1 MNNTNL
7 KIILKP
13 QKEKPIIQ
21 NHPWIF
27 SGAINRI
34 EGDPQD
40 GDIVDVFDSKG
51 NFLARGYLNRKSQIT
66 VRILTKDKE
75 EIDESFFRRRI
86 LGAINYRKDILNLS
100 GYDAYRLVHDSADML
115 PGLIVDK
122 YADYL
127 VVQILALGIEKR
139 KDTIIKIL
147 DEILNPKGIYE
158 RSDSSVR
165 EKEGLKQT
173 SGLVCGQEPPDSM
186 TIRQNNVKML
196 VDIKNGQKTGAFLDQ
211 RENLEITA
219 SYSKG
224 REVLDCFCYTGSFS
238 VQTAIGGAKSVIG
251 VDMSKK
257 ALETARKN
265 AEINDVA
272 DVIQFVDEDVFK
284 FLENCKSKFDLIIL
298 DPPGFAKSESAV
310 MRASRAYKH
319 INMRAMQLLNT
330 DGILVTFSCS
340 HHIDPLL
347 FRKILFSA
355 SVDANCNLQIVR
367 TLHAAPDHPINI
379 AHPEGEYLKG
389 LICRKI
395 G

>member
-1 MNNTNL
+1 M
-7 KIILKP
+7 KSKVILKP

-34 EGDPQD
+34 EGDLQD

-86 LGAINYRKDILNLS
+86 LSAINYRKDILNLS

-165 EKEGLKQT
+165 EKEGLKQI
-173 SGLVCGQEPPDSM
+173 SGLVCGQEPPDLM

-219 SYSKG
+219 SYSKD

-251 VDMSKK
+251 VDISKK

-265 AEINDVA
+265 AEISDVA

-347 FRKILFSA
+347 FRKIVFSA

>member
-1 MNNTNL
+1 M
-7 KIILKP
+7 KVILKP
-13 QKEKPIIQ
+13 QKEKPVIQ

-27 SGAINRI
+27 SGAIDRI

-40 GDIVDVFDSKG
+40 GDIVDVLNSNG

-75 EIDESFFRRRI
+75 EINESFFRKI
-86 LGAINYRKDILNLS
+86 IISAINYRRNILNPN
-100 GYDAYRLVHDSADML
+100 GYDAYRLVQDSADML

-127 VVQILALGIEKR
+127 VVQILTLGMEKR

-147 DEILNPKGIYE
+147 DEFLNPKGIYE

-165 EKEGLKQT
+165 EKEGLKPI
-173 SGLVCGQEPPDSM
+173 SGLVCGQEPPDLM
-186 TIRQNNVKML
+186 TIRQNKIKML

-219 SYSKG
+219 SYSKD
-224 REVLDCFCYTGSFS
+224 RVVLDCFCYTGGFS
-238 VQTAIGGAKSVIG
+238 VHTASGAKAVIG
-251 VDMSKK
+251 VDMSRK
-257 ALETARKN
+257 ALDIAQKN
-265 AEINDVA
+265 AEINNVNN
-272 DVIQFVDEDVFK
+272 VCQFVEEDVFR
-284 FLENCKSKFDLIIL
+284 FLENCKSKFDLVIM

-310 MRASRAYKH
+310 MKAARAYKH
-319 INMRAMQLLNT
+319 INMKAMQLLNP

-347 FRKILFSA
+347 FRKIVFSA
-355 SVDANCNLQIVR
+355 SVDAGCNVQIMR
-367 TLHAAPDHPINI
+367 TLHATPDHPINI

-389 LICRKI
+389 FICRKI

>member
-1 MNNTNL
+1 MKS

-13 QKEKPIIQ
+13 QKEKPVIQ

-40 GDIVDVFDSKG
+40 GDIVDVFDNKG

-66 VRILTKDKE
+66 VRILTKDEE
-75 EIDESFFRRRI
+75 EIDESFFRKRI
-86 LGAINYRKDILNLS
+86 LSAINYRKNILNLTE
-100 GYDAYRLVHDSADML
+100 YDAYRLIYDSADLL

-127 VVQILALGIEKR
+127 VVQILTLGIEIR

-147 DEILNPKGIYE
+147 NELLNPESIYE
-158 RSDSSVR
+158 RSDSLVR
-165 EKEGLKQT
+165 EKEGLNPT
-173 SGLVCGQEPPDSM
+173 SGLVCGQQPTDSM
-186 TIRQNNVKML
+186 VITQHNVKML
-196 VDIKNGQKTGAFLDQ
+196 IDVKKGQKTGAFLDQ
-211 RENLEITA
+211 RENLEIIE
-219 SYSKG
+219 SYSKD

-238 VQTAIGGAKSVIG
+238 VHTAIGGAKSVTW
-251 VDMSKK
+251 VDMSDR
-257 ALETARKN
+257 ALESAQKN
-265 AEINDVA
+265 AEINNVA
-272 DVIQFVDEDVFK
+272 NVCQFVKGDVFK
-284 FLENCKSKFDLIIL
+284 FLENCKSNFDLIIL

-310 MRASRAYKH
+310 IRASRAYKH
-319 INMRAMQLLNT
+319 INMKAMQLLNP
-330 DGILVTFSCS
+330 DGIIVTFSCS

-347 FRKILFSA
+347 FRKIVFSA
-355 SVDANCNLQIVR
+355 SVDADCNLQIMK
-367 TLHAAPDHPINI
+367 TLHATPDHPINI